1 MKITSVTAIPSGGG
15 EPQNARNYIYVKIE
29 TDEGLVGWGE
39 STIGPLTV
47 ASMVEEYGKLLI
59 GKDPFRI
66 EEHWQ
71 MLFHHFQNVRSGPIQ
86 MPAISG
92 IEVALW
98 DIKGKALGVPIY
110 EMLGGKMRDRIWC
123 YGRWDGDS
131 VEEAVE
137 RALSFT
143 EQGLTALKGDPFNH
157 RGRFVP
163 IAAERLA
170 VAKLKAVREAVGED
184 VELIIEAHGRLAPT
198 DAIRI
203 GNAMEEFRP
212 YAYEEPVPPEN
223 LDALEKVAHSV
234 NIPIATGERLF
245 TKWEFAELLHRQII
259 SMVQPDVIHCGGI
272 LETKKIAAMAEA
284 YYIGFQPHNPY
295 GPICTMASLQLDV
308 CTPNFMIQ
316 EGGIKPWFQDA
327 CIGDFPT
334 QKDGFLSI
342 PTGVGLGVEMNEE
355 WLRAHPWKDDA
366 LPWCPT
372 YTPLS
377 PASMQDV
384 DWI

>member
-1 MKITSVTAIPSGGG
+1 MKITSVKAITSVGG

-47 ASMVEEYGKLLI
+47 AHMVEEFGKLLI
-59 GKDPFRI
+59 GKDPFQI

-71 MLFHHFQNVRSGPIQ
+71 TLFHHFQNVRSGPIQ

-131 VEEAVE
+131 VEDAVE

-203 GNAMEEFRP
+203 GNAMEEYRP

-234 NIPIATGERLF
+234 SIPIATGERLF

-284 YYIGFQPHNPY
+284 YYTGFQPHNPY
-295 GPICTMASLQLDV
+295 GPICTMASLHLDV

-327 CIGDFPT
+327 CNGDFPT
-334 QKDGFLSI
+334 QTDGFLSI

-355 WLRAHPWKDDA
+355 WLKAHPWKDDA

-372 YTPLS
+372 YKPLS